1 MSTEYQYNQTGAE
14 RKALVQAISELL
26 AVPAS
31 YQGAPTFAYT
41 IGGCSV
47 DRNGVLSFT
56 EGIDQEE
63 AERVVSGLRER
74 GFVADDASGE
84 DAPAEENAT
93 EMAAEADME
102 SGADETEEAIAED
115 TAAAAEG
122 SPAGDNALTIEM
134 PKAGFTDIA
143 LDNLHKIVASKA
155 TLLKKALD
163 AASLPIIDTGDSLR
177 FPWFTL
183 KGIEGEA
190 DAYSRLVAAIC
201 QMAKERKRVTAKEC
215 GTENDK
221 FHMRLFLVQLGFIG
235 DEYKVARKILLKNLS
250 GNSSWKAGH
259 APVRAASNTE
269 AGSTETAL
277 PEGPEEDMTHP
288 ETEESDAYGG

>member
-84 DAPAEENAT
+84 DAPAEENAA

-122 SPAGDNALTIEM
+122 SPAGDNALTIEI

-143 LDNLHKIVASKA
+143 LTTYIRLSPAKRRCLRKPSIQPVFRSS
-155 TLLKKALD
+155 TL
-163 AASLPIIDTGDSLR
+163 
-177 FPWFTL
+177 
-183 KGIEGEA
+183 
-190 DAYSRLVAAIC
+190 
-201 QMAKERKRVTAKEC
+201 
-215 GTENDK
+215 
-221 FHMRLFLVQLGFIG
+221 
-235 DEYKVARKILLKNLS
+235 
-250 GNSSWKAGH
+250 
-259 APVRAASNTE
+259 
-269 AGSTETAL
+269 ETA
-277 PEGPEEDMTHP
+277 
-288 ETEESDAYGG
+288 